1 MALHHYRFRDDWPLD
16 APPDTVYRLLE
27 DAERYPS
34 WWPQIRGVTVG
45 ADGVSGGVRLRSLL
59 PYGLDLTARESRR
72 DPRARV
78 LEITV
83 HGDLE
88 GWVRWTVLPR
98 GAAGSTARFEQEV
111 EVRKPLMRW
120 LAVPGRPVF
129 IANHAWMMRRG
140 RRGLRALLERRP
152 EGI

>member
-1 MALHHYRFRDDWPLD
+1 MARHHYRFHDDWPLD

-27 DAERYPS
+27 DAPRYPS
-34 WWPQIRGVTVG
+34 WWPQIRAVTVHPG
-45 ADGVSGGVRLRSLL
+45 GLSGTVRMRSAL
-59 PYGLDLTARESRR
+59 PYGLTLTACQSRR
-72 DPRARV
+72 DPRTRV

-83 HGDLE
+83 GGDLE

-98 GAAGSTARFEQEV
+98 GAGGSTARFEQEV

-140 RRGLRALLERRP
+140 RRGLRALLDRGS